1 MSHDLNRIRKKL
13 LSFKKLTK
21 AASLEEPI
29 NLLAAA
35 VERIYIIT
43 ENDKQVYHI
52 FVKGCT
58 TDYSDLFGAAEYIEK
73 PEASPIFSGVCDSDQ
88 CSKSYMGVLFQNRIW
103 DWISAS

>member
-43 ENDKQVYHI
+43 ENDKQVCHI

-58 TDYSDLFGAAEYIEK
+58 TQDYSDLFGAAEYIEK
-73 PEASPIFSGVCDSDQ
+73 SEVSPVSSVMCDSDQ
-88 CSKSYMGVLFQNRIW
+88 CSKYNMILTSPDCMF
-103 DWISAS
+103 